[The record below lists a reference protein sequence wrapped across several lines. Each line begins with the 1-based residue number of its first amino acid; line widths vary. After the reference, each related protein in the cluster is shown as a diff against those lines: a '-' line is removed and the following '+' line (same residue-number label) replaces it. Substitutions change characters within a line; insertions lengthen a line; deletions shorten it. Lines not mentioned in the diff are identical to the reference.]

1 MLYFVIFGNLF
12 ILEKENIIEFILTLN
27 ISKKSLNTFLLKANP
42 IDFYYLINYR
52 NEIVVVIMNEYKSQV
67 WSFDNGNRI

>member
-27 ISKKSLNTFLLKANP
+27 ISKKSLNSFLLKANP
-42 IDFYYLINYR
+42 IDSYYLINYR
-52 NEIVVVIMNEYKSQV
+52 YEIVVVIMNEYKSQV
-67 WSFDNGNRI
+67 WSFD

>member
-42 IDFYYLINYR
+42 IDSYYLINYR
-52 NEIVVVIMNEYKSQV
+52 YEIVVVIMNEYKSQV
-67 WSFDNGNRI
+67 WSFD